1 MQLDDIIMRE
11 RATVLCRRGD
21 RILLVARSHAR
32 WALPGGR
39 PKPDES
45 LSDAARRELAEETG
59 LACRNLRYL
68 FRAAGKHKLHHVFL
82 ADLDAH
88 AVARP
93 SREIAHCAW
102 FDRQAIAS
110 IDCSAPTPA
119 IVELALD
126 MTLDAPP
133 VLFMIHVDAAQAVPT
148 E

>member
-1 MQLDDIIMRE
+1 MRE

-21 RILLVARSHAR
+21 RILLVARSHVR

-59 LACRNLRYL
+59 LACRSLRYL
-68 FRAAGKHKLHHVFL
+68 FRVAGKHKLHHVFL

-88 AVARP
+88 AIARP

-102 FDRQAIAS
+102 FDRQAISS

-119 IVELALD
+119 IVELAFN

>member
-1 MQLDDIIMRE
+1 MKA

-32 WALPGGR
+32 WTLPGGR
-39 PKPDES
+39 PKPGES

-59 LACRNLRYL
+59 LACLNLRYL

-82 ADLDAH
+82 ADPDAH
-88 AVARP
+88 ATARP
-93 SREIAHCAW
+93 SQEIAHCAW
-102 FDRQAIAS
+102 VDRLTLAS

-126 MTLDAPP
+126 MTHDAPP
-133 VLFMIHVDAAQAVPT
+133 VTFMIHVEAAQAVLT

>member
-1 MQLDDIIMRE
+1 MQSDDTIVKE

-21 RILLVARSHAR
+21 RILLVARLHAR

-39 PKPDES
+39 PKPGES

-59 LACRNLRYL
+59 LVCRNLRYL

-88 AVARP
+88 AIARP

-102 FDRQAIAS
+102 FDRLAIAS
-110 IDCSAPTPA
+110 IDCSNPTPA

-126 MTLDAPP
+126 MTRIAPP
-133 VLFMIHVDAAQAVPT
+133 VTFMIHVEAA
-148 E
+148 